1 MKKGLRRRVAREA
14 ARRLY
19 HNLAEE
25 YKQAKEAAVRS
36 LGVGRLPSNLEVAVE
51 LDLLASEVE
60 GVGREKLLGD
70 LRREAL
76 QVMER
81 LKAFHPRLIGSVW
94 RGTARNGS
102 DIDIEVFCQETEAA
116 MKEVARTYR
125 VTKREQSSKT
135 DAGKTKRFLHAYFTL
150 PSEHEVEV
158 VIKDCERWKEKR
170 TCEVYGDLIVG
181 LTLPQLR
188 RLLEND
194 PQKRFIP
201 KER

>member
-1 MKKGLRRRVAREA
+1 MKKGIRRRVSREA
-14 ARRLY
+14 ARLLY

-25 YKQAKEAAVRS
+25 YKQAKEAAARS
-36 LGVGRLPSNLEVAVE
+36 FGVGLLPSNLEVAIE

-94 RGTARNGS
+94 RGTARKGS
-102 DIDIEVFCQETEAA
+102 DIDIEVFCQETEAV
-116 MKEVARTYR
+116 MKEVARTYQ
-125 VTKREQSSKT
+125 VTKMEQSSKT
-135 DAGKTKRFLHAYFTL
+135 AEGKTKRFLHAYFTL

-158 VIKDCERWKEKR
+158 VIKDRDRWTEKR
-170 TCEVYGDLIVG
+170 ICEVYGDLIAG

-194 PQKRFIP
+194 PHKRFIP